1 MLNIFIKNKKKIQ
14 VASNIDTGEVLN
26 GQVESQYQYLSLH
39 S

>member
-14 VASNIDTGEVLN
+14 VANNINIGEVLN
-26 GQVESQYQYLSLH
+26 WQVESQHQYLSLH